1 MWHEY
6 ISVSTL
12 EEARQI
18 LAERRD
24 RARVVAGATDLILEL
39 ERGVRPGVD
48 TLVDITRVP
57 RLAEI
62 ALDGAGWLHLGP
74 LVTHNHCAGSKL
86 VVEHALPLAQACWEV
101 GAPQIRNRGTVAG
114 NLITASPAND
124 TISPLMA
131 LEAMV
136 TLSSTRNPQG
146 RQVSLR
152 RLRLNTACAWRCE
165 VRFSLSPTTT
175 PSTPWRARTGG

>member
-12 EEARQI
+12 EEARQV

-39 ERGVRPGVD
+39 ERGVRRGVD

-86 VVEHALPLAQACWEV
+86 VVEHGLPLAQACWEV

-124 TISPLMA
+124 AISPLMA
-131 LEAMV
+131 LEAAGVMSRKKQ
-136 TLSSTRNPQG
+136 LLPAILG
-146 RQVSLR
+146 L
-152 RLRLNTACAWRCE
+152 LE
-165 VRFSLSPTTT
+165 
-175 PSTPWRARTGG
+175 